1 MESHVDPRTLNDVMQ
16 SSTAIISIFL
26 DTTDER
32 TRHLTDHVYHVVT
45 FAALTLCRILKNHH
59 AHLLQAGHD
68 LSALHKLIEA
78 IISGLGSV
86 GLPCHAAYMLAGVV
100 AAKFVTLRTSSEGMG
115 APGSNDPST
124 ESSGSMQEIY
134 SRLDDYT
141 FMYPDFS
148 KADLFDVSVDLPAWA
163 SWS

>member
-1 MESHVDPRTLNDVMQ
+1 MESQIDSPTLNDVVQ

-26 DTTDER
+26 DTADER

-45 FAALTLCRILKNHH
+45 FAALTLCRILENHH
-59 AHLLQAGHD
+59 VHLLQSGHD

-78 IISGLGSV
+78 MISGLGSV

-100 AAKFVTLRTSSEGMG
+100 AAKFVTLRTSSEGVG
-115 APGSNDPST
+115 ASGLNDPSR
-124 ESSGSMQEIY
+124 ESSVSMQEIY
-134 SRLDDYT
+134 AGLDDYT

-163 SWS
+163 S